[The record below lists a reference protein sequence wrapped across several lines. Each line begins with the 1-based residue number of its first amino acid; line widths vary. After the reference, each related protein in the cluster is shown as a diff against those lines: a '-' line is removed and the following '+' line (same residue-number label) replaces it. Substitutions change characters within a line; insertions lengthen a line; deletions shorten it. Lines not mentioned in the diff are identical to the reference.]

1 MAAKPRTVDTTEV
14 KDSSGFNPAR
24 LPEGSYRAK
33 ISDVADHKSKAGAE
47 MWVYTISVPGT
58 RSVFAYYVPLEG
70 KAVWK
75 LDRLFSAAGK
85 PLPRKRNTVD
95 PNSILGR
102 EIGIELEDSEYNGK
116 EQSQIT
122 AVFSASQVPANTVT
136 TSVAEVVEDDD
147 DIELIEE

>member
-14 KDSSGFNPAR
+14 KDSSGFNPIR
-24 LPEGSYRAK
+24 LAEGNYRAK

-58 RSVFAYYVPLEG
+58 RAVYAYYVQLEG
-70 KAVWK
+70 KTVWK
-75 LDRLFSAAGK
+75 LDRLFASAGK

-95 PNSILGR
+95 PNSIVGR

-122 AVFSASQVPANTVT
+122 AVFAASQVSNQPEVT
-136 TSVAEVVEDDD
+136 TPVLEADDD